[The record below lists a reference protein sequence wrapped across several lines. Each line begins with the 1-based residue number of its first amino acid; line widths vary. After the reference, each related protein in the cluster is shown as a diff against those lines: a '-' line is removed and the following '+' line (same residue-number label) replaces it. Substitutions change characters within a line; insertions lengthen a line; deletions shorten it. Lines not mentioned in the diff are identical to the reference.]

1 MPTRQ
6 HPTPQS
12 PAASAK
18 NTAPSPT
25 APTTASEAAKVTTQD
40 EVTRIEVA
48 PLPINEPSYE
58 GLPEKTVREM
68 KAGRMAVRKHADY
81 ETHVSTIMTQSAEE
95 MFSKQAKIWLTD
107 KRVALQE
114 GTNWSAHASLD
125 PGKHEWTVTI
135 KVTRPGVP
143 PAELSEPFPQFPS
156 DEMIAWL
163 MMVG

>member
-1 MPTRQ
+1 M
-6 HPTPQS
+6 
-12 PAASAK
+12 
-18 NTAPSPT
+18 
-25 APTTASEAAKVTTQD
+25 TTQD
-40 EVTRIEVA
+40 EVTRIEVS

-95 MFSKQAKIWLTD
+95 MFSKQAKIRLTD

>member
-1 MPTRQ
+1 M
-6 HPTPQS
+6 
-12 PAASAK
+12 
-18 NTAPSPT
+18 
-25 APTTASEAAKVTTQD
+25 TTQD
-40 EVTRIEVA
+40 EVTRIEVT
-48 PLPINEPSYE
+48 PLPINESSYE

-81 ETHVSTIMTQSAEE
+81 EEYVSTIMTQSAEE
-95 MFSKQAKIWLTD
+95 MFSKQAKIRLTD